1 MAIPTVI
8 AILLI
13 PQKHPEWAVDSMFAH
28 SFRASKTFTTL
39 VVSFAVFTDILIQN
53 LVVPILPYI
62 LRTRVGLN
70 DENDIQRWTSI
81 LLAAFGAVLMIGC
94 HLFPSRRHPF
104 LLGLVLLFLSTLF
117 FALATTVWALL
128 AARILQGFSTAIVH
142 TIGYTLLTEVVG
154 KEHLGKAIG
163 YTSMALSTGLLIG
176 PVLGGLLY
184 EYCGYFQVFLPA
196 FGLITI
202 ELMLRCMMVEMEKKQ
217 PDPVV
222 PPSPQLPA
230 TAGRPSQIR
239 PGDKH
244 SSTTD
249 SDPLLPH
256 PPKSKAR
263 QASTYKILLTSPR
276 FVVAITSLFVLNV
289 IANGFDSTLAPFA
302 QDAFDMRPSR
312 VATLFLALAI
322 PMLLAPLSGWLA
334 DRYGPRFPVMA
345 GLAVAV
351 PALVVLSSVS
361 KTTTAPL
368 IKMIMILA
376 FVGLAFALAMG
387 PLGVEA
393 ILAVHEI
400 EERSSPDEF
409 GTKGL
414 LAQAIG
420 LQNTVIAGGGLLGPL
435 YAGFVRLAVGWEGLE
450 MLNAG
455 LCIAI
460 FALGLLTVKGRRV
473 DERQSEETVV

>member
-1 MAIPTVI
+1 MLGYVAHYFPT
-8 AILLI
+8 
-13 PQKHPEWAVDSMFAH
+13 
-28 SFRASKTFTTL
+28 
-39 VVSFAVFTDILIQN
+39 
-53 LVVPILPYI
+53 
-62 LRTRVGLN
+62 
-70 DENDIQRWTSI
+70 
-81 LLAAFGAVLMIGC
+81 
-94 HLFPSRRHPF
+94 RRLPF
-104 LLGLVLLFLSTLF
+104 LVGLVLLFLSTLF

-142 TIGYTLLTEVVG
+142 TIGYTLLAEVVG
-154 KEHLGKAIG
+154 KEHLGKAMG
-163 YTSMALSTGLLIG
+163 YTNMALSTGLLIG

-202 ELMLRCMMVEMEKKQ
+202 ELMLRCMMVEKEKKQ
-217 PDPVV
+217 PDPVI
-222 PPSPQLPA
+222 PPSPQLPT
-230 TAGRPSQIR
+230 TAGRLSQIR

-244 SSTTD
+244 PSTTE

-256 PPKSKAR
+256 PPQSVAR
-263 QASTYKILLTSPR
+263 HPSAYEVLLTSPR
-276 FVVAITSLFVLNV
+276 FVVAIISLFVLNG

-351 PALVVLSSVS
+351 PALGVLSSIS
-361 KTTTAPL
+361 QTTAAPL
-368 IKMIMILA
+368 VKMIMILA
-376 FVGLAFALAMG
+376 LVGLAFALAMG

-400 EERSSPDEF
+400 EEQSAPNEF

-420 LQNTVIAGGGLLGPL
+420 LQNTVIAGGGFLGPL

-450 MLNAG
+450 ILNAV
-455 LCIAI
+455 LCVTI
-460 FALGLLTVKGRRV
+460 FVLGLLTVKGRRA
-473 DERQSEETVV
+473 DERQSEETAA